1 MGDFSFS
8 SLVSIIELRNQKEP
22 YGAELTN
29 TEAAL
34 KVEMKYRLL
43 LTLTFIKLF
52 YYEVQKL

>member
-1 MGDFSFS
+1 MGDFNFS
-8 SLVSIIELRNQKEP
+8 SLVSIIELSNQKEP

-34 KVEMKYRLL
+34 RVEMKYGPH